1 MLLPLILV
9 QASDPAVAAI
19 QSGVSAVVEYDATEA
34 KRRIRATYYV
44 QANRTLASIRQVQPS
59 QNGLDRTDTLYW
71 LGSELR
77 AFDRVNNDWLARKVP
92 SKESPLVSLVGAV
105 GLPIEPLASSL
116 DPVRLATFLKRLRD
130 RSAGTLTAEANQWHW
145 HGGTLDIRV
154 GFEPKSHRLK
164 KVRVFNPKATASWEI
179 RYLPLKAIPELKRPT
194 GSTVVKSLVIGPAI
208 PACDDSGT
216 ESTLRRMLRA
226 NRAMVD
232 TEIDIDGDATLLVG
246 RRAVGESF
254 ATRKWLYV
262 DGLLAY
268 RDAKASSKIACRRS
282 DLLDKLAAL
291 DWPVHP
297 LLREYLARRVLFAN
311 AMLPGGKARTVGHLQ
326 VRGQDV
332 TVVDITAPLGS
343 ISLSIRSDGRVLTQS
358 STVKDKVGRTLS
370 STDQQFTYRQ
380 PAQLS
385 NFR

>member
-1 MLLPLILV
+1 MLLSLIVV
-9 QASDPAVAAI
+9 QTTDPSVAAI

-44 QANRTLASIRQVQPS
+44 QANRSIASIRQVQPS

-71 LGSELR
+71 FGSELR
-77 AFDRVNNDWLARKVP
+77 AFDRVNNDWLARKLP
-92 SKESPLVSLVGAV
+92 LRESPLVSLVGAAS
-105 GLPIEPLASSL
+105 LPTEPLATSL
-116 DPVRLATFLKRLRD
+116 DPARLTTFLKRLRD
-130 RSAGTLTAEANQWHW
+130 RSAGTLSVEGNQWHW

-154 GFEPKSHRLK
+154 GFEVQTHRLK
-164 KVRVFNPKATASWEI
+164 SVRVFNTKATASWTI
-179 RYLPLKAIPELKRPT
+179 RYLPLKAIPELKRPAR
-194 GSTVVKSLVIGPAI
+194 SHVVKTLEIGPAI
-208 PACDDSGT
+208 PACDNPGT
-216 ESTLRRMLRA
+216 ESIVRRMLRA
-226 NRAMVD
+226 NRAMAD
-232 TEIDIDGDATLLVG
+232 TEIAIDGDATLLVG
-246 RRAVGESF
+246 RRVLGESF
-254 ATRKWLYV
+254 ADRKWLYV

-268 RDAKASSKIACRRS
+268 RDAKVGSQIACRRS
-282 DLLDKLAAL
+282 ELLDKLTAM

-332 TVVDITAPLGS
+332 TVVDISAPLGS
-343 ISLSIRSDGRVLTQS
+343 ISLSIRADGRVLTQS
-358 STVKDKVGRTLS
+358 STVKDKAGRTLS

-380 PAQLS
+380 PARLS